1 MEISLYNKNGKPIAY
16 IADEEGT
23 IYIWNGQAVAYLSDD
38 LVYGFNGKH
47 LGWFVHG
54 VMYDKQGSKIGFT
67 DNTCPSVR
75 LIEPI
80 KSIKHIKSIK
90 KIHSIPNI
98 RPILSIGY
106 SHNDLEK
113 FLENG
118 K

>member
-1 MEISLYNKNGKPIAY
+1 LEIALYDRSGKPIAY
-16 IADEEGT
+16 VVDEEGT
-23 IYIWNGQAVAYLSDD
+23 IYLWNGQAVAYLSDD

-47 LGWFVHG
+47 LGWFIDE

-67 DNTCPSVR
+67 DNTCPTVR

-90 KIHSIPNI
+90 NICYIPNI

-106 SHNDLEK
+106 SHNDLEE
-113 FLENG
+113 FLQNG